1 MMLSSKGT
9 AGIAGGAFIGLAST
23 VTAVGHI
30 PPAALALIVG
40 IDRSTW
46 IPAVV
51 SARRCPCRRL
61 APPGRA
67 GTARRPARHRRLRP
81 QQPRR
86 GPPRPPDP
94 NREFL
99 DLDTVCATA
108 DYLSLHCRVDHT
120 THHLIDAT
128 RLQAMKPTAVL
139 INTARGSLV
148 DENALLHALTN
159 GHIAGA
165 ALDVLAGRDPAHP
178 VDPQH
183 R

>member
-1 MMLSSKGT
+1 MSVPET
-9 AGIAGGAFIGLAST
+9 RPRQAGRELRGARLG
-23 VTAVGHI
+23 
-30 PPAALALIVG
+30 IVG
-40 IDRSTW
+40 YGPSGR
-46 IPAVV
+46 AV
-51 SARRCPCRRL
+51 ARL
-61 APPGRA
+61 A
-67 GTARRPARHRRLRP
+67 H
-81 QQPRR
+81 
-86 GPPRPPDP
+86 PDP

-108 DYLSLHCRVDHT
+108 DYLSLHCRADHT

-128 RLQAMKPTAVL
+128 RLEAMKSTAVL

-148 DENALLHALTN
+148 DENSLLHALTN